1 MGDPHLSVTVPG
13 LPAYTYDCQTPGW
26 VNTLNSTK
34 YGLVVQVQ
42 QRHLITG
49 QDVSGNSGLDVTSP
63 LTTPFFL
70 LNGIF
75 TIGSI
80 QYTRTTLMD
89 ALSINPY
96 FATGLKITQSLSS
109 QGDIVVDLL
118 PYTTRLQFNFWNF
131 DDSGGGG
138 TGTFFNLYVVY
149 PDTVLADTGMCIYTT
164 GVCPP
169 FAQQN
174 PLDYSTPSFFRSS
187 RVLTTVTDAEVNA
200 ACGALQA
207 VSSFFYAACRYDVV
221 GSNNPNFANI
231 VITNL
236 NNVITILSQ
245 QGALTASSNPLI
257 NTTALV
263 ISAGGVIAAIPSV
276 PVNTNYP
283 TISTND
289 IHSAGSSSS
298 STGINAAPAQQPSLI
313 VFASLALFV
322 SMVLNRINS

>member
-13 LPAYTYDCQTPGW
+13 LPAYTYDCQVPGW
-26 VNTLNSTK
+26 VSILNSTQ
-34 YGLVVQVQ
+34 YGLSVQAQ

-49 QDVSGNSGLDVTSP
+49 GTVSGNSGVDATSP
-63 LTTPFFL
+63 LTAPFYL

-75 TIGSI
+75 TINGV
-80 QYTRTTLMD
+80 QYTRTTLND
-89 ALSINPY
+89 GITFGSN
-96 FATGLKITQSLSS
+96 FGTGLRISMSQSS
-109 QGDIVVDLL
+109 QGDIVVDFL
-118 PYTTRLQFNFWNF
+118 PYLTRLQFNFWNF
-131 DDSGGGG
+131 DDSGDGGN
-138 TGTFFNLYVVY
+138 TNTFFNLYVVY
-149 PDTVLADTGMCIYTT
+149 PDTLNANNGMCLYVT

-174 PLDYSTPSFFRSS
+174 PLSYEPASFFRSA
-187 RVLTTVTDAEVNA
+187 RTLTTVTPAEIDA

-207 VSSFFYAACRYDVV
+207 VSSFFYAACRFDVA
-221 GSNNPNFANI
+221 GSNNPNFANV
-231 VITNL
+231 VISNL

-245 QGALTASSNPLI
+245 QNALSASSNPLI

-263 ISAGGVIAAIPSV
+263 ISPGGVIAAIPSV

-289 IHSAGSSSS
+289 AQSGSSSS
-298 STGINAAPAQQPSLI
+298 STGINAAPTQQPSLI